1 MEPIVIPEV
10 EKYLYELLPA
20 RDPMLAEM
28 EEKAKQRNIPI
39 VGPAVGRV
47 LYQYAQL
54 IGARRIFE
62 MGSAIGY
69 STLWLAR
76 GAGPHG
82 RVYYTDGDSK
92 NAAEAQEYFQRAGVR
107 ERIEVLIG
115 DSLQLIQKT
124 EGEFDL
130 IFNDVDKCQ
139 YPEVFRLAVPRLR
152 RGGLFITDNVF
163 WSGRVARPLKPDD
176 RQTPA
181 IQEFN
186 RLLYNSPEL
195 FVTLLPLRDGL
206 AVCHKL

>member
-1 MEPIVIPEV
+1 MEPITIPEV
-10 EKYLYELLPA
+10 EKYLYDLLPA
-20 RDPMLAEM
+20 RDSVLAEM
-28 EEKAKQRNIPI
+28 ERLAKEKNIPI

-76 GAGPHG
+76 ALPAGG
-82 RVYYTDGDSK
+82 KVYYTDGDPK
-92 NAAEAQEYFQRAGVR
+92 NAEEAKGYFERAGVR
-107 ERIEVLIG
+107 DRVEILVGNALE
-115 DSLQLIQKT
+115 LIQQV
-124 EGEFDL
+124 EGQFDL
-130 IFNDVDKCQ
+130 IFNDVDKQ
-139 YPEVFRLAVPRLR
+139 DYPKVFRLAVPRLR

-163 WSGRVARPLKPDD
+163 WSGRVGRPDPDEKT
-176 RQTPA
+176 RS

-186 RLLYNSPEL
+186 RLLYSSPEV

-206 AVCHKL
+206 AICHKL

>member
-1 MEPIVIPEV
+1 MEPITIPEV
-10 EKYLYELLPA
+10 EKYLYDLLPA
-20 RDPMLAEM
+20 RDSVLAEM
-28 EEKAKQRNIPI
+28 ERLAKEKNIPI

-76 GAGPHG
+76 ALPAGG
-82 RVYYTDGDSK
+82 KVYYTDGDPK
-92 NAAEAQEYFQRAGVR
+92 NAEEAKGYFERAGVR
-107 ERIEVLIG
+107 DRIELLVGNALE
-115 DSLQLIQKT
+115 LIQQV
-124 EGEFDL
+124 EGQFDL
-130 IFNDVDKCQ
+130 IFNDVDKQ
-139 YPEVFRLAVPRLR
+139 DYPKVFRLAVPRLR

-163 WSGRVARPLKPDD
+163 WSGRVGRPDPDEKT
-176 RQTPA
+176 RS

-186 RLLYNSPEL
+186 RLLYSSPEV

-206 AVCHKL
+206 AICHKL